1 MIAEMILNLIM
12 GLFTSV
18 FNLIKQ
24 WLPVVNLTQDVVQA
38 MASILSISNQGLNFC
53 HFILGDSMAYVLPI
67 VFSLMLYKYVV
78 YPVVDV
84 LRRLIPFV
92 NL

>member
-84 LRRLIPFV
+84 LRKLIPFV

>member
-1 MIAEMILNLIM
+1 MIAEIILNLIM
-12 GLFTSV
+12 GAFTTV
-18 FNLIKQ
+18 FNFIKTA
-24 WLPVVNLTQDVVQA
+24 LPVVNVTEDVVQA

-53 HFILGDSMAYVLPI
+53 HFILGDSMTYVLPI

-78 YPVVDV
+78 YPIVDV
-84 LRRLIPFV
+84 VRRLIPFV